1 MTRNAYRLMTTA
13 ILLVMAHVAAAQEE
27 NLETIADGHH
37 LAAYLVAG
45 LMIGL
50 VTMIFS
56 NRVFYYREKEVTK
69 EAREVIAQLGLVL
82 NANKTQVWTLDVM
95 KRMYTVFSNEG
106 ETLKDFMPMDFA
118 QHYDM
123 DDYRE
128 LRRLI
133 TALREGRQEEGTV
146 TMRGRGEDEGRTYDV
161 NLSVLKRNKR
171 GAVKQLIGI
180 QHDTTEEKAQR
191 ENWRRLAMRYQTV
204 FNSSL
209 VDMIFYDKEGRLT
222 DINDKAL
229 ETFGV
234 TDRQALMERGVR
246 ITDVPSYRDLDIE
259 GLESMSISS
268 ITDIDE
274 TKQRDER
281 IPEMKAGGKMYY
293 EVNVSAVRDEE
304 GQLQGV
310 IAAGL
315 NITDMVKEQ
324 SGMLKRNVVSSYM
337 G

>member
-1 MTRNAYRLMTTA
+1 MAHKNLTCNSSGMMTRNAYRLMTTA
-13 ILLVMAHVAAAQEE
+13 ILLAMAHVAVAQEE

-180 QHDTTEEKAQR
+180 QHDTTEERRKGRIGAG
-191 ENWRRLAMRYQTV
+191 WR
-204 FNSSL
+204 
-209 VDMIFYDKEGRLT
+209 
-222 DINDKAL
+222 
-229 ETFGV
+229 
-234 TDRQALMERGVR
+234 
-246 ITDVPSYRDLDIE
+246 
-259 GLESMSISS
+259 
-268 ITDIDE
+268 
-274 TKQRDER
+274 
-281 IPEMKAGGKMYY
+281 
-293 EVNVSAVRDEE
+293 
-304 GQLQGV
+304 
-310 IAAGL
+310 
-315 NITDMVKEQ
+315 
-324 SGMLKRNVVSSYM
+324 
-337 G
+337 